1 MEKRGAHPASSFPEG
16 SRADWSLKSRAQNS
30 DPVAVGQ
37 GVSMSASESQT
48 EATPGSGL
56 PFEAFRADARR
67 LAPGDFEECH
77 GSGFL
82 LLTAA
87 GVHGPAGPASTVV
100 HLVGIDE
107 PASERTA
114 SLSLVA
120 YPLRTSDRS
129 AGHLVTVGRTS
140 NNDVV
145 IPDPSV
151 SRFHAFLKPV
161 AGGRFQIQDANSTNG
176 TTVNG
181 TSVPAQ
187 GHGLGVDLKSGDTV
201 RLGQVELTFLS
212 AQALRDFVLARD
224 R

>member
-1 MEKRGAHPASSFPEG
+1 MH
-16 SRADWSLKSRAQNS
+16 
-30 DPVAVGQ
+30 
-37 GVSMSASESQT
+37 
-48 EATPGSGL
+48 GSGL
-56 PFEAFRADARR
+56 PFGAFREDARR
-67 LAPGDFEECH
+67 LSLADFEQCH

-87 GVHGPAGPASTVV
+87 ELSEPPGPASTEV

-107 PASERTA
+107 PASDRTA
-114 SLSLVA
+114 SLSLLA
-120 YPLRTSDRS
+120 YPLLRTERS

-145 IPDPSV
+145 IPDLSV

-161 AGGRFQIQDANSTNG
+161 AEGRFQIQDANSTNG
-176 TTVNG
+176 TTVNS

-187 GHGLGVDLKSGDTV
+187 GHGLGVDLKSGDNV

-224 R
+224 S

>member
-1 MEKRGAHPASSFPEG
+1 
-16 SRADWSLKSRAQNS
+16 
-30 DPVAVGQ
+30 
-37 GVSMSASESQT
+37 MSESESQK
-48 EATPGSGL
+48 EPRHGSGL

-67 LAPGDFEECH
+67 LSLTDFEECH

-87 GVHGPAGPASTVV
+87 GLNEPAGPAATEV

-114 SLSLVA
+114 SLSLLA
-120 YPLRTSDRS
+120 YPLRRTERS

-145 IPDPSV
+145 IPDLSV
-151 SRFHAFLKPV
+151 SRFHAFVKPV
-161 AGGRFQIQDANSTNG
+161 GDGRFQIQDANSTNG

-181 TSVPAQ
+181 TSVPVQ
-187 GHGLGVDLKSGDTV
+187 GHGLAVDLKSGDNV

-212 AQALRDFVLARD
+212 APALRDFVLARET
-224 R
+224 

>member
-1 MEKRGAHPASSFPEG
+1 M
-16 SRADWSLKSRAQNS
+16 
-30 DPVAVGQ
+30 
-37 GVSMSASESQT
+37 SESEFQK
-48 EATPGSGL
+48 EPRHGSGL

-67 LAPGDFEECH
+67 LPPSDFEECH

-87 GVHGPAGPASTVV
+87 ELNEPAGPASTEV
-100 HLVGIDE
+100 HLVGVDE

-114 SLSLVA
+114 SLSLLA
-120 YPLRTSDRS
+120 YPLRRTGRS

-145 IPDPSV
+145 IPDLSV
-151 SRFHAFLKPV
+151 SRFHAFVKPV
-161 AGGRFQIQDANSTNG
+161 GDGRFQIQDANSTNG

-187 GHGLGVDLKSGDTV
+187 GHGLAVDLKSGDNV

-212 AQALRDFVLARD
+212 AQALREFVLAREP
-224 R
+224 